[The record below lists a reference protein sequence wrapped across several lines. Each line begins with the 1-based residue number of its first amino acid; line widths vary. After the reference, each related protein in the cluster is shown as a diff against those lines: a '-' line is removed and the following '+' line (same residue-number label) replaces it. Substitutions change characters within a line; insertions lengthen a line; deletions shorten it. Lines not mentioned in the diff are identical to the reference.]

1 MTQESLSRQER
12 EQRAGDQIADR
23 LDALSRTLAERVLG
37 RAIELDHQA
46 TTEAEAAT
54 ETMDYDTL
62 KDIALEVGI
71 SEESLKRA
79 LLEELNTEKDHNASP
94 VERLT
99 APDTVRGGLIV
110 NGRAEEVA
118 DRLRS
123 HLSDVEGFRE
133 LRHSGPFTAWEKR
146 AGGQRGRTAQT
157 WTVTQARD
165 DRQLVEV
172 DIETARARRRG
183 WRWIIAI
190 VILAMLFGNAF
201 GALVMLGIW
210 IAGVVAVVS
219 WIKRISRRARR
230 SINRALGALAN
241 DDTARKWLDLFE
253 GMQR

>member
-1 MTQESLSRQER
+1 MTQESLSRQAR
-12 EQRAGDQIADR
+12 EQRAGDELADR

-62 KDIALEVGI
+62 REIALEVGI

-79 LLEELNTEKDHNASP
+79 LLEELNTEKDHNAGP

-99 APDTVRGGLIV
+99 APDAVRGGLIV
-110 NGRAEEVA
+110 DGRADEVA

-123 HLSDVEGFRE
+123 HLSEVEGFQE
-133 LRHSGPFTAWEKR
+133 LRHAGPFTAWE
-146 AGGQRGRTAQT
+146 AGGRRRQSAQT
-157 WTVTQARD
+157 WTVTQARN

-190 VILAMLFGNAF
+190 VILSMLFGNAF

-230 SINRALGALAN
+230 SINRALGALV
-241 DDTARKWLDLFE
+241 DDDAARKWLDLFE
-253 GMQR
+253 GTRR